1 MARFSFKLPDVG
13 EGIAEAELIAWKVEI
28 GQSVEEDDPVCEV
41 MTDKATVEITAPVSG
56 VILERNGE
64 PGAMAAIGSVLVV
77 FETEGAGNAAQ
88 TPLAKPAPAAA
99 APAAPPPPAMATTTA
114 KPAAPAP
121 LPSGP
126 AIARAAGERPLA
138 APAVRAKAEELGIKL
153 QFVPGTGPAGRISH
167 EDLARYVAS
176 GEGHSAGFAALPRA
190 SGQRREGEEAVK
202 VIGLRRKIAEK
213 MALSKRSIP
222 HFAYVEEVDVTE
234 LEALRVHLN
243 QRFGKSRP
251 KLTIL
256 PFLIQGLARLLP
268 DYPQI
273 NATYD
278 EEAGILTRHRAFHA
292 GIAAQ
297 TPNGLMVPVLRN
309 AEAMDVWTAAA
320 EITRLAEA
328 ARSGKASREELSGS
342 TLTLTSLG
350 PLGGVVTTPVINHPE
365 VAIIG
370 PNKIMDRPIVLHG
383 QICVRKMM
391 NLSSSFDHRVVDGYD
406 AAEFIQ
412 RFKAMLERPALLFM
426 DIGA

>member
-13 EGIAEAELIAWKVEI
+13 EGIAEAELVAWKVEV
-28 GQSVEEDDPVCEV
+28 GQAVEEDDPVCEV

-56 VILERNGE
+56 IIAERNGE
-64 PGAMAAIGSVLVV
+64 PGSMAAIGSVLVV
-77 FETEGAGNAAQ
+77 FETEAAGNAPG
-88 TPLAKPAPAAA
+88 TKPA
-99 APAAPPPPAMATTTA
+99 APAAPAPVAAPPPVPPRPTLA
-114 KPAAPAP
+114 PAA
-121 LPSGP
+121 GP
-126 AIARAAGERPLA
+126 AVSRVATERPLA
-138 APAVRAKAEELGIKL
+138 APAVRARAEELGVKL
-153 QFVPGTGPAGRISH
+153 QFVPGTGPAGRISY
-167 EDLARYVAS
+167 EDLERYVAGGGAGAAS
-176 GEGHSAGFAALPRA
+176 GHSGGHFGSMRAA
-190 SGQRREGEEAVK
+190 GQRREGTEAIK
-202 VIGLRRKIAEK
+202 MIGLRRKIAEK

-222 HFAYVEEVDVTE
+222 HFAYVEEIDVTE

-243 QRFGKSRP
+243 QRFGKTRP
-251 KLTIL
+251 KLTLL

-268 DYPQI
+268 HYPQI

-278 EEAGILTRHRAFHA
+278 EEAGVLTRHQAFHA

-297 TPNGLMVPVLRN
+297 TPNGLMVPVLRH
-309 AEAMDVWTAAA
+309 AEAMDMWTAAG

-370 PNKIMDRPIVLHG
+370 PNKIVDRPVVLHG
-383 QICVRKMM
+383 QIAVRKMM

-412 RFKAMLERPALLFM
+412 RLKAMLERPAMLFL
-426 DIGA
+426 DVGA

>member
-28 GQSVEEDDPVCEV
+28 GQAVEEDDPVCEV
-41 MTDKATVEITAPVSG
+41 MTDKASVEITAPVTG
-56 VILERNGE
+56 VIIERNGE
-64 PGAMAAIGSVLVV
+64 PGSMAAIGSVLVV
-77 FETEGAGNAAQ
+77 FETNGADASAGVPVAKAASAS
-88 TPLAKPAPAAA
+88 PPAPPSPAKPAPATHAPAAA
-99 APAAPPPPAMATTTA
+99 APA
-114 KPAAPAP
+114 
-121 LPSGP
+121 LGP
-126 AIARAAGERPLA
+126 VMPRTAGERPLA
-138 APAVRAKAEELGIKL
+138 SPAVRAKAEELGVKL
-153 QFVPGTGPAGRISH
+153 QYVPGTGPAGRVSH
-167 EDLARYVAS
+167 EDLARYVANGDGHRVAPAQAS
-176 GEGHSAGFAALPRA
+176 GV
-190 SGQRREGEEAVK
+190 GQRREGVEAVK
-202 VIGLRRKIAEK
+202 IIGLRRKIAEK

-243 QRFGKSRP
+243 QRFGKTRP

-278 EEAGILTRHRAFHA
+278 DEAGILTRHGAFHC

-297 TPNGLMVPVLRN
+297 TPNGLMVPVLRH
-309 AEAMDVWTAAA
+309 AEALDMWSAAA
-320 EITRLAEA
+320 EIARLAEA

-370 PNKIMDRPIVLHG
+370 PNKIVDRPIVQHG
-383 QICVRKMM
+383 QIVVRKMM

-426 DIGA
+426 DVGA